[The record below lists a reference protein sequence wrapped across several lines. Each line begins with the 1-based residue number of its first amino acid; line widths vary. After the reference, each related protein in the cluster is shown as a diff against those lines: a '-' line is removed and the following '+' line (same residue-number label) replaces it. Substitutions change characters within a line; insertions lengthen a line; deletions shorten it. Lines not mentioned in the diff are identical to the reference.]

1 MKFSGKI
8 TIVIIGLLCVSI
20 ALFVASCEPSSLY
33 VASTEV
39 VEESTQE
46 KFIIKEG
53 VEFKGKKTYHLFRA
67 SAPEKEIAWTM
78 VAWHEMIGADK
89 EEHVITLYKTTGG
102 TNEYGG
108 TEKGEPLFLY
118 DLKTNQLTKIQ
129 K

>member
-8 TIVIIGLLCVSI
+8 AIVIIGLLSASF
-20 ALFVASCEPSSLY
+20 ALSLSSCEPSSLY

-53 VEFKGKKTYHLFRA
+53 VKFEDKKTYHLFHA
-67 SAPEKEIAWTM
+67 SAPEEEIAWNM
-78 VAWHEMIGADK
+78 VEWWQNIGADK
-89 EEHVITLYKTTGG
+89 ENHVITLYKTTGG

>member
-1 MKFSGKI
+1 MKFAGKI
-8 TIVIIGLLCVSI
+8 TIVIIGLLCVSF
-20 ALFVASCEPSSLY
+20 ALLLSSCEPSSLY

-39 VEESTQE
+39 IEESTRE

-53 VEFKGKKTYHLFRA
+53 VKFEDKKTYHLFRA
-67 SAPEKEIAWTM
+67 SAPEEEVAWTM
-78 VAWHEMIGADK
+78 VEWWQNIGADK
-89 EEHVITLYKTTGG
+89 EKHVITLYKTTGG

-108 TEKGEPLFLY
+108 EEQGEPLFLY